1 MMLKSVEIV
10 PRKSPGLE
18 DLMEAGRVLDGVAD
32 MVTVPENPMGLPGID
47 PILSL
52 YVATRGTSLKPMP
65 HITPRD
71 KNGLQISAQVITGIK
86 AGIDSFFVIGGDP
99 ISSQSESR
107 EVRELDVMG
116 TIRRVKRSTVYMKDY
131 EGSVTVGSSL
141 NPYRDVEE
149 QVVRAKREAGADFF
163 ITQAVYEPELLQK
176 EWIRNR
182 DFRLSLG
189 FIPIRR
195 ESQLKSIEAMGVR
208 LSEETKR
215 KLSGSDPLAASR
227 GILER
232 LVEEL
237 RGYVDGVHIMPLGR
251 NDIAREFLE
260 VV

>member
-1 MMLKSVEIV
+1 
-10 PRKSPGLE
+10 
-18 DLMEAGRVLDGVAD
+18 
-32 MVTVPENPMGLPGID
+32 
-47 PILSL
+47 
-52 YVATRGTSLKPMP
+52 MP

-71 KNGLQISAQVITGIK
+71 KNGLQISAQVITGGIK
-86 AGIDSFFVIGGDP
+86 AGIDSFFVIGGDPP

-195 ESQLKSIEAMGVR
+195 ESQLKSIEAMGG
-208 LSEETKR
+208 
-215 KLSGSDPLAASR
+215 SGSPKKRSASSPAQTR
-227 GILER
+227 WLLPGA
-232 LVEEL
+232 
-237 RGYVDGVHIMPLGR
+237 Y
-251 NDIAREFLE
+251 
-260 VV
+260 